1 MKFVAVAATA
11 VWLSMTYAAAQVTS
25 AAGNFNVTSPV
36 ENQTYVA
43 GQTLPITWRL
53 LGSTDFSSL
62 QLEIVLTNSIS
73 GNYTETVIT
82 AQADVSASNQ
92 QSSNNETFY
101 EHSINYPI
109 PAMATL
115 GNYNVIF
122 IPKDTNANTTIP
134 IQIIAAAKTSS
145 SVAPSASAG
154 SSSSASSAA
163 PSNPFASSADKVTP
177 IHMAGFTLAALGA
190 VAAIAL

>member
-1 MKFVAVAATA
+1 MKFVAAAATA
-11 VWLSMTYAAAQVTS
+11 VWLSMTYVTAQITS

-53 LGSTDFSSL
+53 LGGTDFSSL
-62 QLEIVLTNSIS
+62 QLEIVLSNNIS
-73 GNYTETVIT
+73 GNLTEVVIT
-82 AQADVSASNQ
+82 AQADVSAINGQ
-92 QSSNNETFY
+92 TANNETFY

-109 PAMATL
+109 PATSTL

-122 IPKDTNANTTIP
+122 IPKDTNVNTTIP

-154 SSSSASSAA
+154 SSSSASAA

-177 IHMAGFTLAALGA
+177 MHMAGFTLAALGA
-190 VAAIAL
+190 VAAIVY